1 MIVDLQCTQCIIF
14 GFICAHFLLSVY
26 RNMSTQT
33 TRMSDS
39 MEFNMI
45 PILVALILVVFTYV
59 LLKQL
64 FGKAKGNAVIM
75 VGIEGSGELI

>member
-1 MIVDLQCTQCIIF
+1 
-14 GFICAHFLLSVY
+14 
-26 RNMSTQT
+26 MSTQT

-39 MEFNMI
+39 MEFNNMI

-64 FGKAKGNAVIM
+64 FGKVKGNTLIM
-75 VGIEGSGELI
+75 VGMEGSGTFIPFCLFFFIYSCLHDVLI

>member
-1 MIVDLQCTQCIIF
+1 
-14 GFICAHFLLSVY
+14 
-26 RNMSTQT
+26 MSTQT

-39 MEFNMI
+39 MEFNNMI

-64 FGKAKGNAVIM
+64 FGKVKGNTLIM
-75 VGIEGSGELI
+75 VGIEGSGKRIYIYSFLFVVLHLFQSS